1 LLNFNRIS
9 RVLWKVN
16 SSSQGPYECH
26 LQEPGSVHYRLG
38 YPGGDDE
45 PPHHYAILWT
55 ATDLQIAQV
64 LGYPQ
69 PPPRD
74 SNQFMQYRSCR
85 FALVRLLESLLIQ
98 ETGAHQHALIDE
110 ILLTKGYK
118 VPDLIPQPL
127 NRATGLEP
135 AGALFESITGAAAGL
150 ASAKARESR
159 WAREMGTGE
168 SRVGI
173 KRYMEW
179 KHGSTAAAKVSHQ
192 TFITNHR

>member
-1 LLNFNRIS
+1 
-9 RVLWKVN
+9 V
-16 SSSQGPYECH
+16 
-26 LQEPGSVHYRLG
+26 
-38 YPGGDDE
+38 
-45 PPHHYAILWT
+45 
-55 ATDLQIAQV
+55 
-64 LGYPQ
+64 
-69 PPPRD
+69 
-74 SNQFMQYRSCR
+74 
-85 FALVRLLESLLIQ
+85 ESLLIKII
-98 ETGAHQHALIDE
+98 GAHKHALIDE

-135 AGALFESITGAAAGL
+135 ACALFDSIAGSAAGL

-168 SRVGI
+168 SRVGL

-192 TFITNHR
+192 TFITKHR